1 MTYDN
6 FIFVHSMTFDLEE
19 CVQTVYRYGLHRTTA
34 EKLNKKVH
42 NKKIENLSFYKRKA
56 YIANQYDI

>member
-19 CVQTVYRYGLHRTTA
+19 CVQIVYGYGLHMPTA
-34 EKLNKKVH
+34 
-42 NKKIENLSFYKRKA
+42 
-56 YIANQYDI
+56 

>member
-19 CVQTVYRYGLHRTTA
+19 CVPIVYRYGLHMPTA
-34 EKLNKKVH
+34 
-42 NKKIENLSFYKRKA
+42 
-56 YIANQYDI
+56 